1 MSGMIDRTTSILSQA
16 LDGLTAQQSVIS
28 ANLAN
33 IDTPGY
39 TPQAVDFEAALKREV
54 DAWSAGPGNALA
66 PSAGPSAD
74 VAMKTS
80 DPRHYSALGTVGNGS
95 SADVSAVNENTRND
109 GNRVDLETEMTALT
123 QTQIKYSAN
132 SRLITGKF
140 AQLSTVLGGR

>member
-1 MSGMIDRTTSILSQA
+1 MSGIIDPTTSMLSQA
-16 LDGLTAQQSVIS
+16 LDGLTAQQGVIS

-39 TPQAVDFEAALKREV
+39 TPMAVDFETALRREV
-54 DAWSAGPGNALA
+54 DAWSAGGGNAFA

-80 DPRHYSALGTVGNGS
+80 DPRHYSALGTLGNGS
-95 SADVSAVNENTRND
+95 SADVAAVSENTRND
-109 GNRVDLETEMTALT
+109 GNKVDLETEMTALT
-123 QTQIKYSAN
+123 QTQIKYSAM

>member
-1 MSGMIDRTTSILSQA
+1 MSGIIDPTTSILSQA
-16 LDGLTAQQSVIS
+16 LDGLTAQQGVIS

-39 TPQAVDFEAALKREV
+39 TPMAVDFETALRREV
-54 DAWSAGPGNALA
+54 DAWSVGGGNAFA

-80 DPRHYSALGTVGNGS
+80 DPRHYSALGTLGNGS
-95 SADVSAVNENTRND
+95 SADVAAVSENTRND
-109 GNRVDLETEMTALT
+109 GNKVDLETEMTALT
-123 QTQIKYSAN
+123 QTQIKYSAM

-140 AQLSTVLGGR
+140 DQLHTVLGGR

>member
-1 MSGMIDRTTSILSQA
+1 MSGMIDPTTSILTRA
-16 LDGLTAQQSVIS
+16 LDGLTAEQSVIS
-28 ANLAN
+28 SNLAN

-39 TPQAVDFEAALKREV
+39 TPQMVDFETALRREV

-66 PSAGPSAD
+66 SSAAPSAD
-74 VAMKTS
+74 IAMKTS

-123 QTQIKYSAN
+123 QTQIKYSAM